1 MVQAALHQPVAVQEV
16 TASHCITIKTC
27 RHFCKETLTS
37 LLVTVPTSQPICAFK
52 GVICDFSFLSA
63 TIVHWLVFVCL
74 LHHDP
79 CSIFVMTNETVNIW
93 THLIGF
99 IIFSVLLMD
108 DILLYLPENNAI
120 WSDYVVFIVMDICFQ
135 VSVHN
140 IIMPPDVVYWL
151 CNRISLTS

>member
-1 MVQAALHQPVAVQEV
+1 MF
-16 TASHCITIKTC
+16 TAS
-27 RHFCKETLTS
+27 
-37 LLVTVPTSQPICAFK
+37 
-52 GVICDFSFLSA
+52 
-63 TIVHWLVFVCL
+63 
-74 LHHDP
+74 HDP

-120 WSDYVVFIVMDICFQ
+120 WSDYAVFIVMDICFQ

-151 CNRISLTS
+151 YNRISLTSQSCEAFVPIYMKIWYCLGANNRQIIIPPMKACKDKFIIQLTSCLCVTIFPWSGKIFKV